1 MAGAA
6 AASSSDPDENETK
19 NIKTCKITENWL
31 GLSLNTGSKGRKS
44 YLHYITKSNFSSLHL
59 TETDYV

>member
-1 MAGAA
+1 MAGA

-31 GLSLNTGSKGRKS
+31 GLSLNTGSKGRNR
-44 YLHYITKSNFSSLHL
+44 YLQILYHK
-59 TETDYV
+59 E